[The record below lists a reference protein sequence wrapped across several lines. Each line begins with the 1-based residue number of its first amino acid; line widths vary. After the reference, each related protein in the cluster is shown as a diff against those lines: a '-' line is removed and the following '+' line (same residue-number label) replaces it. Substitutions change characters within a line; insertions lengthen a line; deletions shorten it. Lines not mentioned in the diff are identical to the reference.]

1 MSNSITQNG
10 RPPAMNPV
18 HCRAVVGLRRVA
30 RRRRPPYIIS
40 CARLIVERVKRS
52 DKRAILADWRWRS
65 PFFFGNGVL
74 SAIGLMSRF
83 RWLST

>member
-1 MSNSITQNG
+1 MTDRTMPSGGS
-10 RPPAMNPV
+10 PAMNPV

-74 SAIGLMSRF
+74 SAIGLMTRF
-83 RWLST
+83 RRLSI